1 MAVAGA
7 RGTVLQVRRTLAA
20 PRERVFEAW
29 LDPELLRQWLTG
41 PRGTSHQAE
50 VDARVGG
57 EFRVAVTSN
66 LGGLLGRLPGSF
78 DGSVQMVGRYLE
90 ISPPERLV
98 FTFSWENF
106 PTIDLEPDATTVTV
120 EFHESGER
128 TEIVLTHE
136 RQPSRR
142 LRAFH
147 SYGWRGSL
155 RKLDALLQREA
166 ATAPQ

>member
-1 MAVAGA
+1 MAIAGS
-7 RGTVLQVRRTLAA
+7 RDSTVLQVRRTLSA

-29 LDPELLRQWLTG
+29 LDPDLLRRWLTG
-41 PRGTSHQAE
+41 PRATSPRAE

-57 EFRVAVTSN
+57 EFRVIVTSR

-78 DGSVQMVGRYLE
+78 DGAVHMVGRYLE

-98 FTFSWENF
+98 FSFGWENF
-106 PTIDLEPDATTVTV
+106 PTIDLDPEATVVTV
-120 EFHESGER
+120 EFHEWDGG

-147 SYGWRGSL
+147 SHGWKGSL
-155 RKLDALLQREA
+155 RKLDALLRTE
-166 ATAPQ
+166 